1 MPWLK
6 TEAPYRGL
14 PRSDSLSLYK
24 VLNAFKT
31 NRHIIIFQKQHSHVT
46 EESPLA
52 MAIDDGKL
60 PVVFILFYTIEYE
73 YYASISISSQVL
85 CANHS

>member
-1 MPWLK
+1 M
-6 TEAPYRGL
+6 
-14 PRSDSLSLYK
+14 
-24 VLNAFKT
+24 
-31 NRHIIIFQKQHSHVT
+31 T

-85 CANHS
+85 RANHS